1 MKVNVCS
8 EADQSCTYPASIRSV
23 LITQVNI
30 KTCEVMQVRQA
41 TFFLIPPHFLLV
53 SGACSLF
60 IPNQV
65 ILTTQNLVKLAQLK
79 AFRLA
84 LFTI

>member
-1 MKVNVCS
+1 
-8 EADQSCTYPASIRSV
+8 
-23 LITQVNI
+23 
-30 KTCEVMQVRQA
+30 MQVRQA

-60 IPNQV
+60 IPNQG